1 MNSLVLGTPGAT
13 ITSREIAELVDSRH
27 PDVVRSIDRLVK
39 AGVII
44 RPPTAFSDEI
54 NNLGLAVKREH
65 YVFSGEQGKRDSIV
79 VVAQLSP
86 QFTARLVDR
95 WQELETKVAK
105 FDPAIVLSDPA
116 AMRGLLLT
124 YTERV
129 LELQEVVAV
138 QTPKVEA
145 LKRIEDAE
153 GALGIREAS
162 QVLQVPERKLARFL
176 DSEGWIFKMHGS
188 SRWQGYSEKRKAGLL
203 THKVHRYR
211 GEGGEWCE
219 SEAVRITPR
228 GIAKLAEKL
237 SAGIDLFAGVPA

>member
-1 MNSLVLGTPGAT
+1 MSEMMITDGEAA
-13 ITSREIAELVDSRH
+13 ITSREIAELVESRPDSVKRT
-27 PDVVRSIDRLVK
+27 IERLVE
-39 AGVII
+39 AGVIESPPLVEI
-44 RPPTAFSDEI
+44 RTAT
-54 NNLGLAVKREH
+54 NTGTA
-65 YVFSGEQGKRDSIV
+65 YQFSGERGKRDSIV